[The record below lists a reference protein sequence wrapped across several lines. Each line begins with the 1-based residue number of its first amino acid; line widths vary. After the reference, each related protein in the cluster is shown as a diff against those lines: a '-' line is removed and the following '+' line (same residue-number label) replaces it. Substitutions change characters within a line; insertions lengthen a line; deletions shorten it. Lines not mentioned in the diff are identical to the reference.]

1 MDTQCLPFRDVP
13 GVPRLFLDFLS
24 GNPQLRSF
32 YPTSIFSIDDLADRA
47 MAVEMPAER
56 RQRIADVL
64 KKQNQAWNADS
75 AAIDNIQKLRNGAC
89 AVVSGQQ
96 VGLFIGPAYTIYKA
110 VTIIRLTRELNA
122 RGVQAVPVFWL
133 ASEDHDLAEINHTTF
148 PDAQGG
154 LRRLETA
161 SRGVGSAPVGK
172 VKLDADLH
180 SLIEQ
185 IKEITGESDVLSML
199 ADAYAPGQTFAAA
212 FANVMAR
219 LFSRHGLILLD
230 PSDAEVHQIASPLL
244 QKAAMETEAL
254 VSTLLERTKAIE
266 VAGHEAQV
274 KVTPSS
280 TLLFFLKDGA
290 RVPIHKK
297 NGGFGFN
304 GEHWSADDLSDR
316 IEKNPELFTPNV
328 LLRPVLQDYLLP
340 TAAYIAGPAE
350 TAYFAQVQVVYE
362 HLLGRTT
369 PVWPRFSTTLIEAR
383 LASWMRKYGLR
394 LRDVLRPKEE
404 FVSML
409 SRRTIPAHIKDDF
422 DRSREQLDRLLTPL
436 LQTLK
441 NLDPTIASA
450 GEVAGQKMRYQLDQL
465 ESRAARAHLQH
476 EQVLNRH
483 AGLLSTMLF
492 PERELQE
499 RKIAGIYFVAKH
511 GESLID
517 QLIEGYKPECRDH
530 QVIELN

>member
-24 GNPQLRSF
+24 GNPQLRPF
-32 YPTSIFSIDDLADRA
+32 YPTSTFSLDELADHA
-47 MAVEMPAER
+47 KTAEMPEDR
-56 RQRIADVL
+56 RQKIAEVL
-64 KKQNQAWNADS
+64 KKQNQTWRADS
-75 AAIDNIQKLRNGAC
+75 AALENIEKLRKGAC

-96 VGLFIGPAYTIYKA
+96 VGLFLGPAYTIYKA
-110 VTIIRLTRELNA
+110 ITIIRLARELNA
-122 RGVQAVPVFWL
+122 RGVEAVPIFWL
-133 ASEDHDLAEINHTTF
+133 ASEDHDLAEVNHAVF

-154 LRRLETA
+154 LRRFETA
-161 SRGVGSAPVGK
+161 SHGVASEPVGT

-185 IKEITGESDVLSML
+185 IKEITGESEVLGFL
-199 ADAYAPGQTFAAA
+199 AEAYAPGQTFATA

-230 PSDAEVHQIASPLL
+230 PSDREVHRIASPLL
-244 QKAAMETEAL
+244 QKAAIETESL
-254 VSTLLERTKAIE
+254 VSALLERTKEIE
-266 VAGHEAQV
+266 ASGHEAQV
-274 KVTPSS
+274 KVTPAS
-280 TLLFFLKDGA
+280 TLLFFLKDA
-290 RVPIHKK
+290 TRVSIHKK

-304 GEHWSADDLSDR
+304 GEHWSADDLRIR
-316 IEKNPELFTPNV
+316 IEKNPELFTANV

-340 TAAYIAGPAE
+340 TATYIAGPAE
-350 TAYFAQVQVVYE
+350 TAYFAQVQVVYQE
-362 HLLGRTT
+362 LLGRTT
-369 PVWPRFSTTLIEAR
+369 PVWPRFSTTLVEAR
-383 LASWMRKYGLR
+383 LTSWMRKYGLR
-394 LRDVLRPKEE
+394 LRDVLHPKDE

-409 SRRTIPAHIKDDF
+409 SRRTIPADIKDDF

-436 LQTLK
+436 LQTLEK
-441 NLDPTIASA
+441 LDPTIASA

-465 ESRAARAHLQH
+465 ESRAARAHLQR

-483 AGLLSTMLF
+483 AGLLSAMLF

-511 GESLID
+511 GEGLID

>member
-24 GNPQLRSF
+24 GNPQLRPF
-32 YPTSIFSIDDLADRA
+32 YPNSTFSLDELADHA
-47 MAVEMPAER
+47 KAIDMPAER

-64 KKQNQAWNADS
+64 EKQNRAWKADS
-75 AAIDNIQKLRNGAC
+75 AVLDNVRKLRNGAC

-96 VGLFIGPAYTIYKA
+96 IGLFLGPAYTIYKA
-110 VTIIRLTRELNA
+110 VTIVRLARELNQ
-122 RGVQAVPVFWL
+122 RGVDAVPVFWL
-133 ASEDHDLAEINHTTF
+133 ASEDHDLAEVNHAII

-154 LRRLETA
+154 LVRLETA
-161 SRGVGSAPVGK
+161 SHGMPSAPVGTITI
-172 VKLDADLH
+172 DADIGAA
-180 SLIEQ
+180 IEQ
-185 IKEITGESDVLSML
+185 LKAATGESEVATFL
-199 ADAYAPGQTFAAA
+199 AEAYAPGQTFSAA
-212 FANVMAR
+212 FAKVMAR
-219 LFSRHGLILLD
+219 LFSRYGLVLLN
-230 PSDAEVHQIASPLL
+230 PSHAEIHQIASPLL
-244 QKAAMETEAL
+244 EKAAAETDSLISAL
-254 VSTLLERTKAIE
+254 LDRTKEIE
-266 VAGHEAQV
+266 GSGHEAQV
-274 KVTPSS
+274 KVTSSS

-297 NGGFGFN
+297 NGGFAFN
-304 GEHWSADDLSDR
+304 GEHWSAEDLRAR
-316 IEKNPELFTPNV
+316 IEQNPELFTPNV

-340 TAAYIAGPAE
+340 TATYIAGPAE

-394 LRDVLRPKEE
+394 LRDLLRPKEE

-409 SRRTIPAHIKDDF
+409 SRRTIPSDLKDDF
-422 DRSREQLDRLLTPL
+422 DRSREQLERLLTPL
-436 LQTLK
+436 LQTLQK
-441 NLDPTIASA
+441 LDPTIASA

-465 ESRAARAHLQH
+465 ESRAARAHLQR
-476 EQVLNRH
+476 EQVLDRH

-511 GESLID
+511 GEALID

-530 QVIELN
+530 QVIDLG